1 MSDLQIALAALGI
14 LVIGA
19 VYAFNL
25 WQERKLRRRL
35 ESAFGGDRDDVL
47 LKSSGTH
54 DARIEPRLNDGIDEA
69 APAVATARWQA
80 APAADSAPDGAD
92 RDIEYV
98 ATIELK
104 SPVGAGVLHELQ
116 SRLSTF
122 GKPAR
127 LLGWDA
133 GAATWRVLGRD
144 AETGCTRLQ
153 AALLLANRAGP
164 VHAPQLGGF
173 CDAVRAWAV
182 HHEGTVDA
190 GEPADALEAARELD
204 AFCGNVDIAIG
215 LNVVAQ
221 PGSAFSGEQVAAAAT
236 AAGFVLEADGLF
248 HRQDADGRTLFTME
262 NHETEPFAVDR
273 LEGMQTPGL
282 TLLLDVPRIAE
293 GEAALDEMAR
303 TCDALAGALGGF
315 VVDDNRVALQAAGIE
330 RIKLQLREIHRT
342 MAAHDIPAGGSRAQR
357 LFA

>member
-1 MSDLQIALAALGI
+1 MSDLQIALAVLGI

-47 LKSSGTH
+47 LKSSDTH
-54 DARIEPRLNDGIDEA
+54 DARIEPRLNDSIDEA
-69 APAVATARWQA
+69 APVAVTSGPLA
-80 APAADSAPDGAD
+80 APAADSTPDGAD
-92 RDIEYV
+92 RAIEYV
-98 ATIELK
+98 VAIELK
-104 SPVGAGVLHELQ
+104 GPVGIGVLHELQ
-116 SRLSTF
+116 SRISTF

-133 GAATWRVLGRD
+133 GARTWRVLGRD
-144 AETGCTRLQ
+144 AETGCTKLQ
-153 AALLLANRAGP
+153 AALLLANRGGP

-173 CDAVRAWAV
+173 CDAIRSWAT

-190 GEPADALEAARELD
+190 DDPARALEAARELD
-204 AFCGNVDIAIG
+204 TLCGNVDIAIG

-236 AAGFVLEADGLF
+236 GAGFVLEADGLF
-248 HRQDADGRTLFTME
+248 HWQDADGRTLFTME
-262 NHETEPFAVDR
+262 NHEPEPFSVER

-282 TLLLDVPRIAE
+282 TLLLDVPRIAD

-303 TCDALAGALGGF
+303 TGDALAGTLGGF

-330 RIKLQLREIHRT
+330 RIKLQLQEIHRT
-342 MAAHDIPAGGSRAQR
+342 MTAHDIPAGGSRAQR